1 MSIYKNRKIKVL
13 HYIAGFLFGGIE
25 SMFLNWYEHI
35 DKNRIE
41 FELLKRTQDD
51 NTDELRRF
59 QAMGG
64 TVHKLNELSASRIF
78 DFRNNVKE
86 FFAKHHDYDILHVH
100 GSNDPFVM
108 QYAKKYGIK
117 VIILHSHA
125 ALVNKKTGYRH
136 LKNLFDLINK
146 AYVDQYFACS
156 KKAGEYRFGI
166 KNVQSHKVKII
177 NNAVKVSNFV
187 FDPQIRNEYRTQLG
201 IENKFVVGHVGRMTF
216 QKNYPFLI
224 DIFYEVAQKNDNAIL
239 LLVGDGPDYPEIK
252 DKVDELGLA
261 DKVIFLGI
269 RTDVTNLLLAMDVF
283 LLPSRWEGLPVT
295 VIEAQAT
302 GIQCVVADTITDEAS
317 ITPNIEFISLETPAE
332 FWADRINE
340 HSKGYERKNMEKTI
354 AGAGYDIGTQVKEME
369 KLYRAMIT

>member
-252 DKVDELGLA
+252 DKVDELGLVS
-261 DKVIFLGI
+261 KVIFLGI